1 MSFNTPLR
9 YPGGK
14 GRLTQYM
21 GRIIEMNGL
30 IDGHYV
36 EPFAGGAGI
45 AISLLFLEY
54 VRKIHLNDVNPSV
67 HAFWTAVLDHTDDL
81 CRLIKDTPVTMD
93 EWRRQHAVQ
102 RQPDK
107 LSIIDLGFSTF
118 FLNRTNRSGIIS
130 GGVIGGKEQTGAWK
144 LDARYNKDDLIQRI
158 DRIAAFRSRIALT
171 RMDAA
176 EFIRSHLPTIPAKA
190 LVYLDPP
197 YYVKG
202 QGLYQNHY
210 RHEDHAGIAALV
222 RASIKQRWIVSY
234 DNHAAIRE
242 LYADLRQEEFA
253 LHYSANNR
261 FKGSE
266 VMIFQD
272 GLKTPDEV
280 KPSRAV
286 AA

>member
-102 RQPDK
+102 RQSDK
-107 LSIIDLGFSTF
+107 LSILDLGFSTF

-242 LYADLRQEEFA
+242 LYVDLRQEEFA

>member
-21 GRIIEMNGL
+21 GRVIEMNGIL
-30 IDGHYV
+30 DGHYV

-67 HAFWTAVLDHTDDL
+67 HAFWEAVLEHTEDL
-81 CRLIKDTPVTMD
+81 CRLIVDTPITMD
-93 EWRRQHAVQ
+93 EWHRQRAVQ
-102 RQPDK
+102 RQADK
-107 LSIIDLGFSTF
+107 VSVLDLGFSTF

-144 LDARYNKDDLIQRI
+144 LDARFNKLGLINRI
-158 DRIAAFRSRIALT
+158 ERIAAYRSRISLM

-176 EFIRSHLPTIPAKA
+176 AFIRDYLPTISDKA

-197 YYVKG
+197 YYLKG

-210 RHEDHAGIAALV
+210 RHEDHAEIAELV
-222 RASIKQRWIVSY
+222 RFAIRQRWIVSY
-234 DNHAAIRE
+234 DNHIAIRE
-242 LYADLRQEEFA
+242 LYCGFRQEEFG

-261 FKGSE
+261 FRGSE
-266 VMIFQD
+266 IMIFQD
-272 GLKTPDEV
+272 TLNTPDKV
-280 KPSRAV
+280 QPSRA

>member
-30 IDGHYV
+30 TDGHYV
-36 EPFAGGAGI
+36 EPFAVGAGI

-81 CRLIKDTPVTMD
+81 CRLIRDTPVTMD
-93 EWRRQHAVQ
+93 EWRRQHAIQ
-102 RQPDK
+102 RQSDP
-107 LSIIDLGFSTF
+107 LSILDLGFSTF

-210 RHEDHAGIAALV
+210 HHEDHAGIAALV

-242 LYADLRQEEFA
+242 LYVDLRQEEFA

>member
-21 GRIIEMNGL
+21 GSVIEMNGIL
-30 IDGHYV
+30 DGHYV

-45 AISLLFLEY
+45 AISLLLLEY
-54 VRKIHLNDVNPSV
+54 VQKIHLNDVNPSV
-67 HAFWTAVLDHTDDL
+67 HAFWEAVLDHTEEL
-81 CRLIKDTPVTMD
+81 CRLIVDTPVTME
-93 EWRRQHAVQ
+93 EWRRQRAVQ
-102 RQPDK
+102 QQADK
-107 LSIIDLGFSTF
+107 LPALELGFSTF

-144 LDARYNKDDLIQRI
+144 LDARFNKPDLINRI
-158 DRIAAFRSRIALT
+158 ERIAAYRSRISLM

-176 EFIRSHLPTIPAKA
+176 AFIRNYLPTISDKA

-202 QGLYQNHY
+202 RGLYQNHY
-210 RHEDHAGIAALV
+210 RHEEHAEIAELV
-222 RASIKQRWIVSY
+222 RFSIRQHWIVSY
-234 DNHAAIRE
+234 DNHIAIRE
-242 LYADLRQEEFA
+242 LYRGFRQQEFG

-261 FKGSE
+261 FRGSE
-266 VMIFQD
+266 IIIFQD
-272 GLKTPDEV
+272 CLKTPDKV
-280 KPSRAV
+280 QPSRV
-286 AA
+286 AT

>member
-21 GRIIEMNGL
+21 GRVIEMNGL
-30 IDGHYV
+30 TDGHYV
-36 EPFAGGAGI
+36 EPYAGGAGI

-54 VRKIHLNDVNPSV
+54 VRKIHLNDVNPAV
-67 HAFWTAVLDHTDDL
+67 HAFWDAVLGHTEDL
-81 CRLIKDTPVTMD
+81 CRMITDTSITMD
-93 EWRRQHAVQ
+93 EWRRQRAIQQRPHEVSAVE
-102 RQPDK
+102 
-107 LSIIDLGFSTF
+107 LGFSTF

-144 LDARYNKDDLIQRI
+144 LDARFNKGDLVRRI
-158 DRIAAFRSRIALT
+158 ERIAAFRSRIALT
-171 RMDAA
+171 NIDAA
-176 EFIRSHLPTIPAKA
+176 AFIRDHLPTIPNKA

-210 RHEDHAGIAALV
+210 RHDDHAEIADLV
-222 RASIKQRWIVSY
+222 RTAITQRWIVSY
-234 DNHAAIRE
+234 DNHTAIKE
-242 LYADLRQEEFA
+242 LYTGLRQEEFG

-261 FKGSE
+261 FTGSE

-272 GLKTPDEV
+272 GLRTPDKVE
-280 KPSRAV
+280 PSRA
-286 AA
+286 AAA